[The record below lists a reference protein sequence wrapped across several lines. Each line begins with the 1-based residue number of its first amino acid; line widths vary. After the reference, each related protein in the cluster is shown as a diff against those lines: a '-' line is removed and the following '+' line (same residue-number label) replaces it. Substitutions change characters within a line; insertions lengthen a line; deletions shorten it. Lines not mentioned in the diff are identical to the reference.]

1 MRLGMKKGLIEN
13 LVEKRKTEDIAEKA
27 MGGPDLLE
35 GLFNGICSKNAK
47 VRFVSAK
54 ALRMISEKNPQLLYS
69 KMGFFAGL
77 LDSKNNI
84 LKWIAIDIVANLTAT
99 DIDNKFNKLFEKF
112 YSYLYE
118 GSLITAG
125 HVVDDSGRIAL
136 SKPELMDRI
145 TERLLEVEEVP
156 LPTTECRN
164 ILLGKTISA
173 LGVYFDKIEGKDRVI
188 SFVKRQLNNSRN
200 ATRAKAEK
208 FLTKFGYN

>member
-1 MRLGMKKGLIEN
+1 MKKDLIEN
-13 LVEKRKTEDIAEKA
+13 LVEKQKTEGIAEKA
-27 MGGPDLLE
+27 MGSPDLLE
-35 GLFNGICSKNAK
+35 GLFNSICSKNAK

-69 KMGFFAGL
+69 KMDFFAGL

-84 LKWIAIDIVANLTAT
+84 LKWIVIDIVANLTAN
-99 DIDNKFNKLFEKF
+99 DIDNEFNRLFEKF
-112 YSYLYE
+112 YSHLYE

-125 HVVDDSGRIAL
+125 HVVDGSGRIAL

-145 TERLLEVEEVP
+145 TEKLLKVEEVP

-173 LGVYFDKIEGKDRVI
+173 LGVYFDKTEGKDKVI
-188 SFVKRQLNNSRN
+188 SFVKQQLNNSRN

-208 FLTKFGYN
+208 FLAKFGYN